1 MTTLLSFLTSLCS
14 SAIHTAFPELEELPL
29 DITPSTK
36 EHFGHYQCNNAMKL
50 APVLRKSPRAIAE
63 EILAHIPTTPFSS
76 VEIAGAGFIN
86 FTFSREF
93 LADQLQIF
101 SQELAKG
108 FPVSSPQ
115 KVIIDFSSPN
125 IAKDMHVGHLRSTI
139 IGDCL
144 ARCFSFVGHDVLRLN
159 HIGDW
164 GTAFGMLITYLQDT
178 EQANIHQLED
188 LTELYKKA
196 HARFAEDPQF
206 KKRSQHNVVALQ
218 SGDPNALA
226 LWKQI
231 CDVSEKS
238 FQTIYS
244 ILDVEL
250 HTRGESFYNPFWLMW
265 FQI

>member
-36 EHFGHYQCNNAMKL
+36 EHFGHYQCNDAMKL
-50 APVLRKSPRAIAE
+50 AHVLRKSPRAIAE

-164 GTAFGMLITYLQDT
+164 GTSFWSCLSPICKMLSKPT
-178 EQANIHQLED
+178 
-188 LTELYKKA
+188 
-196 HARFAEDPQF
+196 
-206 KKRSQHNVVALQ
+206 
-218 SGDPNALA
+218 
-226 LWKQI
+226 
-231 CDVSEKS
+231 
-238 FQTIYS
+238 S
-244 ILDVEL
+244 I
-250 HTRGESFYNPFWLMW
+250 N
-265 FQI
+265 